1 MTFLPMS
8 VPSHF
13 KCQRKAVEITA
24 PLGCIRERG
33 GKMLPKGLGRRIPS
47 WDPPAS
53 ILIDSAANACAGSP
67 VMHEI
72 TGY

>member
-24 PLGCIRERG
+24 PLGCIREQG
-33 GKMLPKGLGRRIPS
+33 GKMLPKGLGGGHQAGICLPPFPS
-47 WDPPAS
+47 A
-53 ILIDSAANACAGSP
+53 LQQTH
-67 VMHEI
+67 VLEVL
-72 TGY
+72 